1 MLDNNGFIIISEQH
15 HQTGRFFG
23 DMDGA
28 IMESL
33 IEWQIYQRIRIYDY
47 QAVCT
52 DPLSLK
58 SAEKAEADFK
68 NMSNY
73 FDVFVYNFPYFKVFL
88 KLISQFSLLGQ
99 FYKKSFH

>member
-73 FDVFVYNFPYFKVFL
+73 FDVFVHNFFYFL
-88 KLISQFSLLGQ
+88 KLISQFDEEIVPQIL
-99 FYKKSFH
+99 FENVM

>member
-47 QAVCT
+47 QAVWT

-73 FDVFVYNFPYFKVFL
+73 FDVFVYNFFYFKVDQP
-88 KLISQFSLLGQ
+88 IFSSWSIL
-99 FYKKSFH
+99 

>member
-1 MLDNNGFIIISEQH
+1 MLDNNGFIIISEEH
-15 HQTGRFFG
+15 YQTGRFFG

-47 QAVCT
+47 QAVCA

-58 SAEKAEADFK
+58 SAEKNEADLK
-68 NMSNY
+68 NMSNHFYIFFYDFLY
-73 FDVFVYNFPYFKVFL
+73 FEEMWWS
-88 KLISQFSLLGQ
+88 I
-99 FYKKSFH
+99 